1 MKSLSLK
8 APAKVNLCL
17 RLVSERPDGYTDI
30 WSIVQA
36 VSLFDRIDIEKT
48 DFGLSLSSNDPSL
61 PLDESNTVAK
71 AWAALC
77 QVVGSELGAVIHLG
91 KRIPVQS
98 GLGGGSSNAATVLMG
113 LRDIYNLDLDN
124 ATLAKIG
131 RIIGSDVPFFF
142 GSGSSLI
149 TGRGEI
155 VRDIDI
161 DRNYAFLLVKPRYG
175 MSTARAYNIAKK
187 GLTKDGR
194 ENIIARLRLP
204 DSALKACRI
213 GNDLQPVFWGD
224 YPAAKKILD
233 RLISNGA
240 LHAALT
246 GSGSALFGFFD
257 NIETAQNAEDKFN
270 DMWCEVVTPIKLD
283 N

>member
-17 RLVSERPDGYTDI
+17 RLVGERPDGYTDI

-48 DFGLSLSSNDPSL
+48 DSGLALSSNDPSL

-71 AWAALC
+71 VWAALC
-77 QVVGSELGAVIHLG
+77 QVVGSELGAGIHLG

-98 GLGGGSSNAATVLMG
+98 GLGGGSSDAATVLMG
-113 LRDIYNLDLDN
+113 LRDIYNLDLDS

-131 RIIGSDVPFFF
+131 GIVGSDVPFFF

-155 VRDIDI
+155 VRDIDV
-161 DRNYAFLLVKPRYG
+161 DKDYAFLLVKPLYG

-187 GLTKDGR
+187 GLTKGGR
-194 ENIIARLRLP
+194 ENIISRLRLP

-213 GNDLQPVFWGD
+213 GNDLQTVFFDD
-224 YPAAKKILD
+224 YPAAKRILD

-246 GSGSALFGFFD
+246 GSGSALFGFFE
-257 NIETAQNAEDKFN
+257 NIETAQIALDKFN